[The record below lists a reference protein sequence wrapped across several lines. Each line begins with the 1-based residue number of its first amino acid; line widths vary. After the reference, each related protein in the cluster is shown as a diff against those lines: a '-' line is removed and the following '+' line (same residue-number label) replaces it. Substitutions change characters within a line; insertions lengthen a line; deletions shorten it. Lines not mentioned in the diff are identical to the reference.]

1 MLLVVVEV
9 VEVVDVVV
17 VLVVLY
23 QQLTLGRA
31 QSCFVRPAERPLNDG
46 RAAARREVRVGWVG
60 RIEHPQSTL
69 ILCAFKA
76 AHSETEAHLCQQW
89 APM

>member
-1 MLLVVVEV
+1 MHA
-9 VEVVDVVV
+9 
-17 VLVVLY
+17 
-23 QQLTLGRA
+23 RA
-31 QSCFVRPAERPLNDG
+31 DGETFTICALSHDRTSTHVTPTQIVSRPAERPLSDG